1 MAGRQKAVAVEPA
14 METGSVTKPVAVAA
28 PVVPARADHLVA
40 AGAVRTELAP
50 EAAVQQA
57 PEAQAVRFDPSHRA
71 EARAAVEEALR
82 EIIERH
88 LIIHPKTRDI
98 VFQAI
103 NTRTGEI
110 VRQIPDEALLRLR
123 TYLRELREQ
132 EAAADGVTRVEKIA

>member
-1 MAGRQKAVAVEPA
+1 

-28 PVVPARADHLVA
+28 PAVPARTDHLVA

-57 PEAQAVRFDPSHRA
+57 SEAQAVRFDPSHRA
-71 EARAAVEEALR
+71 EVRAALEEALR
-82 EIIERH
+82 EVIERD
-88 LIIHPKTRDI
+88 LTIHPKTRDI

-103 NTRTGEI
+103 NVRTGE
-110 VRQIPDEALLRLR
+110 VLRQIPDEALLKLR

-132 EAAADGVTRVEKIA
+132 EASADGVARVEKIA

>member
-1 MAGRQKAVAVEPA
+1 

-28 PVVPARADHLVA
+28 PLVPARTDHLVA

-50 EAAVQQA
+50 DAAVQQA
-57 PEAQAVRFDPSHRA
+57 PEAQAVRFDKDRRP
-71 EARAAVEEALR
+71 EARAALEDVLR
-82 EIIERH
+82 EIIERR
-88 LIIHPKTRDI
+88 LMIDPRTRDV

-132 EAAADGVTRVEKIA
+132 EASADGAARVEKIA